1 MTTGGGGGYTAKF
14 LINSSYRTPVFHSS
28 FFVFPL
34 SFRNKERGVKFNS
47 VVTFGVGGWEKK
59 SGVPRQ
65 RQARGE
71 SGRLTSIVLLG
82 LYRLSPRTMGA

>member
-1 MTTGGGGGYTAKF
+1 MEEAD
-14 LINSSYRTPVFHSS
+14 TPLVLVVFVKSTES
-28 FFVFPL
+28 LDSLFPP
-34 SFRNKERGVKFNS
+34 SCIS
-47 VVTFGVGGWEKK
+47 VVFEIKRCLIQFRITFGVGGWEKK